1 MSLII
6 LPHDLS
12 ARARNVREPAVK
24 TTQRFPTNGYSGA
37 DFYLRSGGYSSN
49 PSKTGTFFWLIFLFF
64 CFFIFSNFFFF
75 S

>member
-37 DFYLRSGGYSSN
+37 DFCPEIGRL
-49 PSKTGTFFWLIFLFF
+49 
-64 CFFIFSNFFFF
+64 
-75 S
+75 